1 MNRII
6 FAVLLCVSP
15 TLAFAY
21 LDPGTG
27 SLLIQAAIG
36 ALAAITVFWGN
47 LKVYVRSFFSRGEVD
62 KSRTDLYSDES
73 AGDSKRN
80 D

>member
-62 KSRTDLYSDES
+62 KSRTDLQSDES

>member
-1 MNRII
+1 MMNRII
-6 FAVLLCVSP
+6 FAILLCSSP
-15 TLAFAY
+15 TLALAY

-47 LKVYVRSFFSRGEVD
+47 LKVYVRSFFSRGKVD
-62 KSRTDLYSDES
+62 KSRTDLQGDES
-73 AGDSKRN
+73 AGDS
-80 D
+80 

>member
-1 MNRII
+1 VNRMI
-6 FAVLLCVSP
+6 FTVLLCGSP
-15 TLAFAY
+15 TLALAY
-21 LDPGTG
+21 LDPGPG

-62 KSRTDLYSDES
+62 KSRTGLQGDES
-73 AGDSKRN
+73 ADDS
-80 D
+80 

>member
-36 ALAAITVFWGN
+36 ALAAITVFWGH